1 MESLLMSLVID
12 AREDRNI
19 ATADVVR
26 VYLLTTMEDYVLL
39 RLTGATVNMMCQI
52 NPKYL
57 SYVTQEGDK

>member
-1 MESLLMSLVID
+1 MSLIID

-39 RLTGATVNMMCQI
+39 RLTGDTVNMMCQI
-52 NPKYL
+52 NIKYL

>member
-1 MESLLMSLVID
+1 MSLIID

-39 RLTGATVNMMCQI
+39 RLTGDTVNMMCQI

>member
-1 MESLLMSLVID
+1 MESLLMSLIID

-39 RLTGATVNMMCQI
+39 RLTGDTVNMMCQI
-52 NPKYL
+52 NIKYL